1 MEVLG
6 AAQPAPTEE
15 ELISLLGE
23 DIQKV
28 ATAESADET
37 DSDRVWWLRRIH
49 KNYTY
54 YRNLQSSAP
63 SFFQGMADY
72 SSVGG
77 ADIGSDSGSG
87 IYDYSQNYYLGFC
100 RKLEAVLGTRMPN
113 AQAVP
118 DNPSDDADIRAAQ
131 AANDAAE
138 WMRQKCELQAQILYL
153 VFGLFNFGT
162 NFWFIDFEFDGD
174 KHGWNDE
181 PIIEPQDQQLGGAGF
196 DCPQCGEAIPSD
208 APESLPPNCPACA
221 APTEGAQFRAPQSVQ
236 VPQQTG
242 SRKTP
247 KGMLVITVHNGSE
260 ISVPLDSLTA
270 SDALWLERNYE
281 RHKAFCLK
289 KYGDA
294 ARKVAD
300 SKENPG
306 PSTEVTASSQYGEAI
321 RSAMAS
327 PIGIVRPKR
336 ESQWTVTEKFWQPA
350 MYELFEKDKRSVLT
364 ENYPKGLKIT
374 LLRGRIIKLEDA
386 KPSNHWQEC
395 KPEPSMRIMGD
406 PLGDDWT
413 STQDLLDN
421 TLNQMVEVIER
432 SNSPG
437 FADPTRVDFDAL
449 QRRRDCP
456 AEWFPMLPRA
466 GQSLSDSVH
475 RPEPIQFSEQ
485 VPAFRG
491 TVLEASKI
499 NSGLTDTIYGGD
511 NSDPTARQTELKTN
525 AAIRQLGVIWV
536 MIGKSLEKVYEKSC
550 RLVAEFEDGV
560 LSFSK
565 KNQFGTYSQVAVVT
579 EDLRNGKYHFEADE
593 AVPMTWGQQRDLLMF
608 MLDKSPDIL
617 ERWGYND
624 PLNVPELKRLLG
636 MPGMR
641 TPLEDDRES
650 GMATIG
656 ELLKAKPS
664 PGQPDQ
670 TGQPGPPQASI
681 QPKWEENHDFL
692 AKLAKAYLTDNYEL
706 EQESPDGY
714 QNVQLWGQAQESA
727 ANQPPPPAPPKTSVS
742 LSLKGEDLGDP
753 AVQAAIT
760 GSGIV
765 PQGTPV
771 EGAMTRMQQMPPPP
785 VNGAPSPPMGPPQ

>member
-6 AAQPAPTEE
+6 AAAPAPTPE
-15 ELISLLGE
+15 ELLESLRE
-23 DIQKV
+23 DIQKI
-28 ATAESADET
+28 ATAESADEA
-37 DSDRVWWLRRIH
+37 DADRVWWLRRIH

-54 YRNLQSSAP
+54 YRNLQSYAP
-63 SFFQGMADY
+63 SFYQGLADY
-72 SSVGG
+72 SSIGGVDVGG
-77 ADIGSDSGSG
+77 SDNGSG
-87 IYDYSQNYYLGFC
+87 MYDYSQNYYTGFC

-113 AQAVP
+113 AEAVP
-118 DNPSDDADIRAAQ
+118 DNPSNEDDIRAAQ

-138 WMRQKCELQAQILYL
+138 WMRQKCELQTKILYL

-162 NFWFIDFEFDGD
+162 NFWHMDFVFDGD
-174 KHGWNDE
+174 KYGWNDE
-181 PIIEPQDQQLGGAGF
+181 PVIEPKDQQLGGAGF
-196 DCPQCGEAIPSD
+196 DCPQCGEAIPAD
-208 APESLPPNCPACA
+208 TPESLPPNCPTCGA
-221 APTEGAQFRAPQSVQ
+221 ATEGAQFRAPQSVQ
-236 VPQQTG
+236 VPEQTG

-247 KGMLVITVHNGSE
+247 KGALEIHVYNGSE
-260 ISVPLDSLTA
+260 ISVPLDSLGTQ
-270 SDALWLERNYE
+270 DALWIQREFE
-281 RHKAFCLK
+281 RHKAFILK
-289 KYGDA
+289 EHGEA
-294 ARKVAD
+294 ARKLQ
-300 SKENPG
+300 KEQQG
-306 PSTEVTASSQYGEAI
+306 PSTEVTAASQYGEAI

-327 PIGIVRPKR
+327 PIGIVRTKPENK
-336 ESQWTVTEKFWQPA
+336 WTVTEKYWKPE
-350 MYELFEKDKRSVLT
+350 MYELFEKDKREILAQ
-364 ENYPKGLKIT
+364 NFPKGLKT
-374 LLRGRIIKLEDA
+374 TWLRGQLSKLEDKQSTA
-386 KPSNHWQEC
+386 HWQEC

-536 MIGKSLEKVYEKSC
+536 MIGQSLEKVYEKSC
-550 RLVAEFEDGV
+550 RLIAEFEDGV
-560 LSFSK
+560 LAFSK
-565 KNQFGTYSQVAVVT
+565 KNQFGKYSEVAVVT
-579 EDLRNGKYHFEADE
+579 DHLRNGKYHFEADE

-608 MLDKSPDIL
+608 MLDKDKEL
-617 ERWGYND
+617 LDRWGYND
-624 PLNVPELKRLLG
+624 PLNVPEMKRLLG

-650 GMATIG
+650 GMAMIG
-656 ELLKAKPS
+656 GLLKSAPV

-670 TGQPGPPQASI
+670 TGQPGPPQASV
-681 QPKWEENHDFL
+681 QPKWEENHGFL
-692 AKLAKAYLTDNYEL
+692 ASLVKAYLTENYQL

-714 QNVQLWGQAQESA
+714 QNVVLWGQAQEHA
-727 ANQPPPPAPPKTSVS
+727 ANQPPPPAPPKTAIS
-742 LSLKGEDLGDP
+742 LSLRGDDLGDP

-760 GSGIV
+760 GGGIV
-765 PQGTPV
+765 PPGTPV